1 MSCFF
6 KKHGLT
12 MNLDKTDV
20 MWIGKQR
27 EELNIRLDGR
37 DIMQVNNFVYHGG
50 NISENGRVFLV
61 WFVFFFSVQ
70 GSVFQPHRR
79 TSGEFRVGDGVH
91 DSYTFQ
97 CGLDFLRPLA

>member
-1 MSCFF
+1 
-6 KKHGLT
+6 

-27 EELNIRLDGR
+27 EELNIRLDGK
-37 DIMQVNNFVYHGG
+37 DIMQVNNCVYHGG

-70 GSVFQPHRR
+70 GSFFFSRIDALLGSLEWAMESTTVTH
-79 TSGEFRVGDGVH
+79 SSAE
-91 DSYTFQ
+91 
-97 CGLDFLRPLA
+97 